1 MASLAEIYQS
11 VVQVEQ
17 QQIEKVAEAN
27 EGFEI
32 QKVASHYDEL
42 GRAMARAYVSD
53 MIKSAVDE
61 AEAAEA
67 AAGDEGAEAAAAED
81 EESEE
86 AEIARRKAEI
96 MAKLKAAQAEEEGA
110 GAAEEAAQMA

>member
-17 QQIEKVAEAN
+17 QQIQKIAEAN
-27 EGFEI
+27 DGFEI
-32 QKVASHYDEL
+32 EKVASHYDEL

-61 AEAAEA
+61 AE
-67 AAGDEGAEAAAAED
+67 GDEGAEAAAAED
-81 EESEE
+81 EEGEE

-110 GAAEEAAQMA
+110 GAAPEAAQMV

>member
-1 MASLAEIYQS
+1 MASLADIYQS
-11 VVQVEQ
+11 VVRVEQ
-17 QQIEKVAEAN
+17 QQIEKIAEAN
-27 EGFEI
+27 DGFEI

-53 MIKSAVDE
+53 MIKAAVDE
-61 AEAAEA
+61 AEAAEGA
-67 AAGDEGAEAAAAED
+67 EGAEAAAVEG

-110 GAAEEAAQMA
+110 GAAAEAAQMA

>member
-17 QQIEKVAEAN
+17 QQIQKVAEAN

-61 AEAAEA
+61 AEAVEA
-67 AAGDEGAEAAAAED
+67 PEGAEAAAAED